1 MYSHDFEPYLN
12 IIEFLIE
19 EIKNVRRE
27 KGDLIAKINML
38 EHENMILKERNQLKT
53 TI

>member
-1 MYSHDFEPYLN
+1 MIDTTD
-12 IIEFLIE
+12 IVIKVVDFLIE

-38 EHENMILKERNQLKT
+38 EHENMILKEKISLTND
-53 TI
+53 